1 MPSPLNGLMVP
12 AASPTSTQPGPTFG
26 VTDPPIGRRPPV
38 GGPVEAAGEI
48 SQYAGAVAANS
59 SMRCDVLTLFQS
71 RKVESRPM
79 PTLIVPSPTGK
90 IHPYPGNEL
99 PLRSRTSSADSIH
112 GSACNGL
119 S

>member
-12 AASPTSTQPGPTFG
+12 AASPTSIHVGPTFG
-26 VTDPPIGRRPPV
+26 VTDPPIGSRPPV
-38 GGPVEAAGEI
+38 GGPVEPSGVMP
-48 SQYAGAVAANS
+48 QYAGAVAAHS
-59 SMRCDVLTLFQS
+59 LLSCDVLTRLQS
-71 RKVESRPM
+71 RNVESNPI

-90 IHPYPGNEL
+90 IQPYPGSEL

-112 GSACNGL
+112 GSACSGL